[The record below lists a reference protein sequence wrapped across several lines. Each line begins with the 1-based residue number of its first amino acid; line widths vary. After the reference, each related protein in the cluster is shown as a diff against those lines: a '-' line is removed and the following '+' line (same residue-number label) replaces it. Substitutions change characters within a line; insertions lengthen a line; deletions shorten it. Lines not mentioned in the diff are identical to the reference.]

1 MKGVNRMK
9 QPQPLDI
16 FIFNMLPKERKKW
29 IDGNPFIYVH
39 SIGKSGDVFRQVALL
54 NPITGKPIQEKK

>member
-1 MKGVNRMK
+1 
-9 QPQPLDI
+9 
-16 FIFNMLPKERKKW
+16 MLPKERKKW

-54 NPITGKPIQEKK
+54 NPITGEPIQEKK